1 MKSSYITKHFIGTA
15 VFFSFLFI
23 AAGRLDYWQGILY
36 VLIGLGMS
44 VVGYTVLRI
53 DDDLLAERSKPGE
66 NTKSWDKKILL
77 FSFFMTIAMYIVAGL
92 DSGRYHW
99 SPEFH
104 WSFIAIGA
112 ILTGLGQFF
121 FLFAQKQNRFFSST
135 VRIQTDRGH
144 SVCDTGL
151 YRMVRH
157 PAYFG
162 SFVQTLGFPLIFGSI
177 WSIIPVVISMILLV
191 VRTSLE
197 DMTLRDELSGYE
209 KYTQKT
215 RYKLIPYIW

>member
-1 MKSSYITKHFIGTA
+1 MKSSYIAKHFIGTA

-36 VLIGLGMS
+36 MAIGLGMS
-44 VVGYTVLRI
+44 VVGYTILRI

-77 FSFFMTIAMYIVAGL
+77 LSFFMTIAMYIVAGL
-92 DSGRYHW
+92 DSGRYYW

-104 WSFIAIGA
+104 WSLYIVGA
-112 ILTGLGQFF
+112 ILTGLGQWL
-121 FLFAQKQNRFFSST
+121 FLLAQKQNRFFSST

-151 YRMVRH
+151 YRVVRH

-177 WSIIPVVISMILLV
+177 WSIIPVVISMVLLI

-197 DMTLRDELSGYE
+197 DKTLRDELSGYVE
-209 KYTQKT
+209 YTEKT